1 MSSKE
6 DLKIQADN
14 VTIVQGEKAKDYN
27 VIVTSLDDAPL
38 SNIPI
43 TIAFYNNDYS
53 FERQTTTNEYG
64 VASVPLYLGGDAWFV
79 DVHFKGNEQYKPQ
92 VVTKEIIIEKFER
105 LDSYI
110 TSENLVID
118 IDVPSMNTIYY
129 TIYLKDSYDR
139 PIANEPV
146 NVVVEQTGVDAPQTY
161 IDVVIRTG
169 DDGKVEVPYLS
180 HNEHV
185 QVTTQYRGCTRFKP
199 CINADIVKFEEVEPR
214 NTIEFRLSKLSDLG
228 VVGYDRIV
236 IEYRFGNGYWD

>member
-64 VASVPLYLGGDAWFV
+64 VESVPLYSGGDAWFV

-105 LDSYI
+105 LDSFI

-118 IDVPSMNTIYY
+118 IDVPSMSTTYY

-146 NVVVEQTGVDAPQTY
+146 NVVVKQTGVDAPQTY
-161 IDVVIRTG
+161 RCSNKDWG
-169 DDGKVEVPYLS
+169 
-180 HNEHV
+180 
-185 QVTTQYRGCTRFKP
+185 
-199 CINADIVKFEEVEPR
+199 
-214 NTIEFRLSKLSDLG
+214 
-228 VVGYDRIV
+228 
-236 IEYRFGNGYWD
+236 